1 MKRGEIWTASG
12 GANYAGKPRPVLIVQ
27 SDDFDTDSITTCGLT
42 SDPVGAQQFR
52 LPIVPTS
59 QNGLQLPSMAMVDKV
74 TTMQRTKIGKRI
86 GVLTAS
92 DMTRVNRAILVFLG
106 LAGGAR

>member
-1 MKRGEIWTASG
+1 VKRGEIWTASG

-52 LPIVPTS
+52 LPVVPSS
-59 QNGLQLPSMAMVDKV
+59 QNGLQVRSMVMIDKV
-74 TTMQRTKIGKRI
+74 TTMPRTKLGKRV
-86 GVLTAS
+86 GVLTAL
-92 DMTRVNRAILVFLG
+92 DMTHVNRAMLVFLG
-106 LAGGAR
+106 LAGGSR